1 MLISVLRMSVAKG
14 AWLSLKLTHSS
25 EILDPGFLSCTS
37 YEKNT
42 LIRHVQFT
50 REKNYSREEPQNVHL
65 GFFSLTSNAKSRQPE
80 CEAILTAGR

>member
-1 MLISVLRMSVAKG
+1 MVVARG

-65 GFFSLTSNAKSRQPE
+65 GFFPSQAMQKVDNQNVRPFLRQE
-80 CEAILTAGR
+80 DKIYQ